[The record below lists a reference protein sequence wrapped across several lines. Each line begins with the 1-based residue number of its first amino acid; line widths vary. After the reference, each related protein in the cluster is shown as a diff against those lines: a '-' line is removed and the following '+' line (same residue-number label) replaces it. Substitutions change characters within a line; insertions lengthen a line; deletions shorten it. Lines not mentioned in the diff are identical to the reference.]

1 MNDIILDDEPGK
13 AANTIHDRAATLAG
27 SGNMVVI
34 ALPHEP
40 PRSDEYMT
48 GYMLADGNVLWSLRK
63 AAPTAMV
70 YRKKVTTFLR
80 EFYGVRVVSM
90 TGSVTLEDI
99 QALFDAHEA
108 CCICQ

>member
-1 MNDIILDDEPGK
+1 MTDIILDDEPSK
-13 AANTIHDRAATLAG
+13 AARAITDLATNLAG
-27 SGNMVVI
+27 EGNMVVV

-40 PRSDEYMT
+40 PRSEEYMT
-48 GYMLADGNVLWSLRK
+48 GYMLADGTVLWSLRK
-63 AAPTAMV
+63 AAPVAMV
-70 YRKKVTTFLR
+70 YRKKVTTYLR

-108 CCICQ
+108 CCLCQ